1 MKMQLMIGLIFK
13 IQYNYYFFSRTLMP
27 EKTSELFELWK
38 NYIHKKKS
46 LQIKLSDELNDIYNK
61 QTKLNYIIIFDI
73 EFIRLHRNNTQIQLV
88 NEMGGLVLQRIN
100 NFWHLVLL
108 FHFNLPPL
116 HKNINELYL
125 MITKYNTLSSKTT
138 EKNIKL
144 ENELL
149 DYFIPHDKNGNPI
162 HGPKIKKL
170 CFKINGYKLIKN
182 KKQHDLFTQIINNI
196 FNDKK
201 YKKRLIENDT
211 EFMKLTNILFNKSY
225 LIVKGQEDFKA
236 LNNHM
241 RLLNIKPLPFNNYF
255 DIAVYN
261 EFLFKK
267 CKSAELEKSYI
278 CLEELQLTKMFDE
291 YASIIE
297 SFTGEFKAHHP
308 LVDSYFTWII
318 YNIFI
323 LKKITVS

>member
-1 MKMQLMIGLIFK
+1 MDQDSQHDLLK
-13 IQYNYYFFSRTLMP
+13 SW
-27 EKTSELFELWK
+27 S
-38 NYIHKKKS
+38 NYIHKKKN

-73 EFIRLHRNNTQIQLV
+73 EFIRLHRNNNQLQTV

-100 NFWHLVLL
+100 NFWHLVMLY
-108 FHFNLPPL
+108 HFNLPPL

-125 MITKYNTLSSKTT
+125 MMTKYNTLSTKTT

-149 DYFIPHDKNGNPI
+149 DYFIPHDKDGNQI
-162 HGPKIKKL
+162 KGPKIKKM
-170 CFKINGYKLIKN
+170 CFKLNGYVLKKN

-201 YKKRLIENDT
+201 YKKRLIEDDIK
-211 EFMKLTNILFNKSY
+211 FMKLTNVLFNKSY

-241 RLLNIKPLPFNNYF
+241 QLLNIKPLPFENYA
-255 DIAVYN
+255 DIAIYN
-261 EFLFKK
+261 SFLFKQ
-267 CKSAELEKSYI
+267 CKSAELEKSYV
-278 CLEELQLTKMFDE
+278 CLEQLQLTQMFDE

-297 SFTGEFKAHHP
+297 KFTRGFKAHHP
-308 LVDSYFTWII
+308 TIDSLMTWII